1 MPTMSAG
8 PPLWCPT
15 CSDPPCLESTSQRLS
30 GGSPVRGH
38 ADLIAP
44 VREIIG
50 CRGSS
55 LFPRSPKGS
64 RPHGLFQ
71 ARFECRAG
79 SGSAPVR
86 PNSPSRK
93 IGLRECSLSERRKQL
108 QKIDLYF
115 SPCAFPRI
123 SFQAF
128 AFCMDQEKLYC

>member
-1 MPTMSAG
+1 LNQ
-8 PPLWCPT
+8 PLG
-15 CSDPPCLESTSQRLS
+15 LS
-30 GGSPVRGH
+30 GGSPACGQ
-38 ADLIAP
+38 AYLIAP

-55 LFPRSPKGS
+55 FFPRSRKGS

-79 SGSAPVR
+79 SGSAPVK
-86 PNSPSRK
+86 PNSPSRE
-93 IGLRECSLSERRKQL
+93 IAVEECSLSERRKQL

-115 SPCAFPRI
+115 SPCAFPGI

-128 AFCMDQEKLYC
+128 VFCIDQEKLYS